1 MDKRLFITKSN
12 QILKLPVLRSDS
24 YNGKS
29 IDDTNFIMDTNLKYD
44 NNNSTEKK
52 YKVRAELVRN

>member
-1 MDKRLFITKSN
+1 
-12 QILKLPVLRSDS
+12 
-24 YNGKS
+24 
-29 IDDTNFIMDTNLKYD
+29 MDTNLKYD

>member
-1 MDKRLFITKSN
+1 MDKRLFSTRSN

>member
-1 MDKRLFITKSN
+1 VDKRLFSTRSN

>member
-1 MDKRLFITKSN
+1 VDKRLFITKSN